1 MYKRKSD
8 MNCNPIKVIDSFKQ
22 YVQTLIDEEKSD
34 TKYDSAKVVKKL
46 ENIIKEV
53 NKVKEEY
60 KEISEQRLSIS
71 IKISQI
77 FSKKIGLEASFSNNS
92 FKIKENKEYMNNF
105 YLNHKMYSKLEHNVN
120 DKMNIV

>member
-1 MYKRKSD
+1 